1 MSDSLETLHLGPDL
15 GRIEEEASLHGRIDV
30 TVRAKDS
37 RNKVGAGGAKPNS
50 KDLSE
55 GRERKIALK
64 TYSERPVSSLHLS
77 FFLPYVCVC
86 VFVPVTVCI
95 SSICVCVCICTC
107 MYPYLCVY
115 VCLLS
120 HMLLSHRR
128 LILAFNNESGS
139 NCVTDSIIPPDVLR
153 PTYVSNAPGR
163 DRLNYCVQL
172 PVR

>member
-86 VFVPVTVCI
+86 VFVLVTVCI
-95 SSICVCVCICTC
+95 SSICVCV
-107 MYPYLCVY
+107 YLY
-115 VCLLS
+115 L
-120 HMLLSHRR
+120 
-128 LILAFNNESGS
+128 
-139 NCVTDSIIPPDVLR
+139 
-153 PTYVSNAPGR
+153 YVSIFM
-163 DRLNYCVQL
+163 CVCMFVMPYVAFSL
-172 PVR
+172 KINFGI